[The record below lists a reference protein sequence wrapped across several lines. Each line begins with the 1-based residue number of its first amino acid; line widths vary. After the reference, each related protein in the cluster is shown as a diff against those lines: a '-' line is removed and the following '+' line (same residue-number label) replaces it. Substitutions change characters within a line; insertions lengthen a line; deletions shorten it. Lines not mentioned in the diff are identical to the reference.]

1 VALGLKVIREAVETR
16 LANVTNGVRGRPTN
30 IYAHPPRFPPPPWIG
45 VKPGVGGEYVAYFE
59 TFGRG
64 GKATVLLTIE
74 VGIVASEISQ
84 QIAMDDY
91 LSVGSGFT
99 SSIVDAL
106 LADVTLGGAVDTIK
120 IGNATEPQWEDSDR
134 DVLIARIPLEIVA
147 TKVSP

>member
-1 VALGLKVIREAVETR
+1 
-16 LANVTNGVRGRPTN
+16 
-30 IYAHPPRFPPPPWIG
+30 
-45 VKPGVGGEYVAYFE
+45 
-59 TFGRG
+59 
-64 GKATVLLTIE
+64 VLLTIE